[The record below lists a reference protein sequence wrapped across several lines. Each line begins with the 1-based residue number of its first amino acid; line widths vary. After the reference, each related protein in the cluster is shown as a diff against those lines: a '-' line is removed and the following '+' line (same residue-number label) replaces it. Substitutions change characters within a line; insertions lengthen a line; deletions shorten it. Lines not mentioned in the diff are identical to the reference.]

1 MTTLFSWNFWLIFLY
16 YFCEEISE
24 ENSFDMLIDESFEKD
39 NHMNKKENEKI
50 QHNADENKTSNNIF
64 LSFLVRTK

>member
-1 MTTLFSWNFWLIFLY
+1 LY